1 MPKNETDNFIT
12 KCKQIFTPEVNA
24 TELCQKYKLKADGIY
39 LLHRDKQGS
48 VFQEQMITHKPLLIT
63 GFFHEAEADI
73 TYVQLELYHAQAW
86 HKLPLKTLEEISRTN
101 PIITLANNNVDIN
114 ISNARQVID
123 YLSCLRS
130 CLQEA
135 LPQQRLCKYLGWE
148 QDKFYLP
155 GRGIDDTVFMLSDG
169 ELYQAVAQAKGD
181 WEKWLSTYGKLCDSS
196 MVARFIISCALAA
209 PLLERV
215 GFKGSPL
222 VLLYGSRG
230 SGKSTLMRFA
240 ASVWGN
246 DNFLYPCN
254 GTLNGFEL
262 RAKLLSGLPF
272 FLDDVQLMRSRPDFN
287 EFMQSFIYMLFNGY
301 GKQRATKELGSAM
314 LNRWQTLNILS
325 SETTVVTPEFY
336 GGAARR
342 ILEISLPKAL
352 ERELISE
359 CNKTSAHC
367 YGLAGRKMLDLLE
380 AYPAQVWQELYEK
393 ACDRLFLL
401 DEGRHESTQL
411 MVLALVLLADVLF
424 ALVRTGRTDVAQLTP
439 LLADAEA
446 MVLAVSDE
454 LENTE
459 EQESGA
465 YYHEAL
471 VDTVSANYD
480 CFGYL
485 AADSREV
492 VNGTGYKSYGFFYG
506 GYVYI
511 NSKVFNGFLKQFGKP
526 AKSIKTLLRDAKLI
540 EADAGRFTKQLN
552 LTFNKCYRP
561 RMVCMKYGEQR
572 ETEQAA

>member
-12 KCKQIFTPEVNA
+12 KCKQIFTPEVNV

-209 PLLERV
+209 R
-215 GFKGSPL
+215 FWS
-222 VLLYGSRG
+222 VLASRAVRWCC

-342 ILEISLPKAL
+342 ILELHLPEAL
-352 ERELISE
+352 ERELIGE
-359 CNKTSAHC
+359 CNKTSAYC

-380 AYPAQVWQELYEK
+380 AYPSQVWQELYEK

-401 DEGRHESTQL
+401 DNGKHESTQL

-459 EQESGA
+459 DRNRELITMRHWWILSVRTMTASVILLPTAGKLSMA
-465 YYHEAL
+465 PVISPTDFSM
-471 VDTVSANYD
+471 VDM
-480 CFGYL
+480 C
-485 AADSREV
+485 
-492 VNGTGYKSYGFFYG
+492 
-506 GYVYI
+506 I
-511 NSKVFNGFLKQFGKP
+511 
-526 AKSIKTLLRDAKLI
+526 SIARSLMA
-540 EADAGRFTKQLN
+540 F
-552 LTFNKCYRP
+552 
-561 RMVCMKYGEQR
+561 
-572 ETEQAA
+572 

>member
-12 KCKQIFTPEVNA
+12 KCKQIFTPEVNV

-148 QDKFYLP
+148 
-155 GRGIDDTVFMLSDG
+155 
-169 ELYQAVAQAKGD
+169 
-181 WEKWLSTYGKLCDSS
+181 
-196 MVARFIISCALAA
+196 
-209 PLLERV
+209 
-215 GFKGSPL
+215 PL

-262 RAKLLSGLPF
+262 RAKLLSSLPF

-424 ALVRTGRTDVAQLTP
+424 ALIRTGRTDVAQLTP
-439 LLADAEA
+439 LLTDAEA

-511 NSKVFNGFLKQFGKP
+511 NSKVFNSFLKQFGKP

-572 ETEQAA
+572 EKEQAA

>member
-1 MPKNETDNFIT
+1 MPENKENQFYVRCMQLFKTNV
-12 KCKQIFTPEVNA
+12 KV
-24 TELCQKYKLKADGIY
+24 TEFYQKYKIKADGIY
-39 LLHRDKQGS
+39 LLHRDKQGAIL
-48 VFQEQMITHKPLLIT
+48 QEQLITHKPLLIT
-63 GFFHEAEADI
+63 GFLYEPEADI
-73 TYVQLELYHAQAW
+73 TYVQLELYHARAW

-114 ISNARQVID
+114 ISNARQVIE

-130 CLQEA
+130 CLQEV
-135 LPQQRLCKYLGWE
+135 LPQQKLCKYLGWE

-155 GRGIDDTVFMLSDG
+155 GRGIDNSVFMLSDG
-169 ELYQAVAQAKGD
+169 ELYRAVAQGKGE
-181 WEKWLSTYGKLCDSS
+181 WETWLATYGRLCGSS
-196 MVARFIISCALAA
+196 IVARFIISCALAA

-222 VLLYGSRG
+222 VLLYGKKG

-246 DNFLYPCN
+246 DNFMYPCN
-254 GTLNGFEL
+254 GTLSGFEL

-272 FLDDVQLMRSRPDFN
+272 FLDDVQLMRGRADFN
-287 EFMQSFIYMLFNGY
+287 DFMQAFIYMLFNGY
-301 GKQRATKELGSAM
+301 GKQRATKELGSAK

-367 YGLAGRKMLDLLE
+367 YGLAGRRLLDLLE
-380 AYPAQVWQELYEK
+380 AQPAEVWQQLYEK

-401 DEGRHESTQL
+401 DDGKHEATWL
-411 MVLALVLLADVLF
+411 MVLALVLLADALF
-424 ALVRTGRTDVAQLTP
+424 ALVRAGENDIERLPP
-439 LLADAEA
+439 LLDAAEEV
-446 MVLAVSDE
+446 VLTVLSE
-454 LENTE
+454 IENSE
-459 EQESGA
+459 ERESGT

-480 CFGYL
+480 CFGYFDD
-485 AADSREV
+485 ANKKV

-506 GYVYI
+506 DKVYI
-511 NSKVFNGFLKQFGKP
+511 NSKVFTGFLKQFGRP

-540 EADAGRFTKQLN
+540 EADEGRFTKQLN
-552 LTFNKCYRP
+552 LTFNNCYRP

-572 ETEQAA
+572 EVASAA

>member
-1 MPKNETDNFIT
+1 
-12 KCKQIFTPEVNA
+12 
-24 TELCQKYKLKADGIY
+24 
-39 LLHRDKQGS
+39 
-48 VFQEQMITHKPLLIT
+48 
-63 GFFHEAEADI
+63 
-73 TYVQLELYHAQAW
+73 
-86 HKLPLKTLEEISRTN
+86 
-101 PIITLANNNVDIN
+101 
-114 ISNARQVID
+114 
-123 YLSCLRS
+123 
-130 CLQEA
+130 
-135 LPQQRLCKYLGWE
+135 
-148 QDKFYLP
+148 
-155 GRGIDDTVFMLSDG
+155 
-169 ELYQAVAQAKGD
+169 
-181 WEKWLSTYGKLCDSS
+181 
-196 MVARFIISCALAA
+196 
-209 PLLERV
+209 
-215 GFKGSPL
+215 
-222 VLLYGSRG
+222 
-230 SGKSTLMRFA
+230 
-240 ASVWGN
+240 
-246 DNFLYPCN
+246 
-254 GTLNGFEL
+254 
-262 RAKLLSGLPF
+262 
-272 FLDDVQLMRSRPDFN
+272 
-287 EFMQSFIYMLFNGY
+287 
-301 GKQRATKELGSAM
+301 M

-342 ILEISLPKAL
+342 ILELHLPEAL
-352 ERELISE
+352 ERELIGE

-367 YGLAGRKMLDLLE
+367 YGLAGRRMLDLLE

-401 DEGRHESTQL
+401 DEGRYESTQL

-492 VNGTGYKSYGFFYG
+492 VNGTGYKSYGFFHG
-506 GYVYI
+506 EYVYI

-526 AKSIKTLLRDAKLI
+526 AKSIKTLLCDAKLI

>member
-12 KCKQIFTPEVNA
+12 KCKQIFTPEVNV

-48 VFQEQMITHKPLLIT
+48 VFQEQLITHKPLLIT

-196 MVARFIISCALAA
+196 IVARFIISCALAA

-287 EFMQSFIYMLFNGY
+287 EFM
-301 GKQRATKELGSAM
+301 
-314 LNRWQTLNILS
+314 
-325 SETTVVTPEFY
+325 
-336 GGAARR
+336 
-342 ILEISLPKAL
+342 
-352 ERELISE
+352 
-359 CNKTSAHC
+359 
-367 YGLAGRKMLDLLE
+367 
-380 AYPAQVWQELYEK
+380 
-393 ACDRLFLL
+393 
-401 DEGRHESTQL
+401 
-411 MVLALVLLADVLF
+411 
-424 ALVRTGRTDVAQLTP
+424 
-439 LLADAEA
+439 
-446 MVLAVSDE
+446 
-454 LENTE
+454 
-459 EQESGA
+459 
-465 YYHEAL
+465 
-471 VDTVSANYD
+471 
-480 CFGYL
+480 
-485 AADSREV
+485 
-492 VNGTGYKSYGFFYG
+492 
-506 GYVYI
+506 
-511 NSKVFNGFLKQFGKP
+511 
-526 AKSIKTLLRDAKLI
+526 
-540 EADAGRFTKQLN
+540 
-552 LTFNKCYRP
+552 
-561 RMVCMKYGEQR
+561 
-572 ETEQAA
+572 

>member
-1 MPKNETDNFIT
+1 MPENEENQFNVR
-12 KCKQIFTPEVNA
+12 CMQLFTPEVNI
-24 TELCQKYKLKADGIY
+24 TELSEKYKLKVDGIY
-39 LLHRDKQGS
+39 LLHRDKQGI
-48 VFQEQMITHKPLLIT
+48 VFQEQLITHKPLLIT
-63 GFFHEAEADI
+63 GFLYEPESDI
-73 TYVQLELYHAQAW
+73 TYVQLELYHAKAW

-114 ISNARQVID
+114 ISNARQMIE

-130 CLQEA
+130 CLQDA

-169 ELYQAVAQAKGD
+169 ELYRAVAQGKGE
-181 WEKWLSTYGKLCDSS
+181 WEQWLATYGRLCGSS

-222 VLLYGSRG
+222 VLLYGKKG

-246 DNFLYPCN
+246 DNFMYPCN

-262 RAKLLSGLPF
+262 RARLLSGLPF
-272 FLDDVQLMRSRPDFN
+272 FLDDVQLMRGRADFN
-287 EFMQSFIYMLFNGY
+287 DFMQAFIYMLFNGY
-301 GKQRATKELGSAM
+301 GKQRATKELGSAK

-359 CNKTSAHC
+359 CNKTSEHC
-367 YGLAGRKMLDLLE
+367 YGLAGRRLLDLLE
-380 AYPAQVWQELYEK
+380 THPAEVWQHLYEK

-401 DEGRHESTQL
+401 DDGKHEATQL
-411 MVLALVLLADVLF
+411 MVLALVLLADALF
-424 ALVRTGRTDVAQLTP
+424 ALIRAGGTDIEKLPP
-439 LLADAEA
+439 LLDAAEEV
-446 MVLAVSDE
+446 VLTVVSE
-454 LENTE
+454 IENPE
-459 EQESGA
+459 ERESGA

-480 CFGYL
+480 CFGYFDD
-485 AADSREV
+485 ANKKV
-492 VNGTGYKSYGFFYG
+492 VNGTGYKSYGFFM
-506 GYVYI
+506 VI
-511 NSKVFNGFLKQFGKP
+511 
-526 AKSIKTLLRDAKLI
+526 
-540 EADAGRFTKQLN
+540 RFISTARCL
-552 LTFNKCYRP
+552 
-561 RMVCMKYGEQR
+561 
-572 ETEQAA
+572 QAF